1 MKDNLNENWTTHTVD
16 TDTDYVERVF
26 KIDTDKI
33 NSLEDVKEILGA
45 LDLGI
50 KGTSK
55 IMSTNGHDM
64 DKLSKYLK

>member
-1 MKDNLNENWTTHTVD
+1 MKDNLNENWITHTVD

-26 KIDTDKI
+26 K
-33 NSLEDVKEILGA
+33 ILGA

>member
-1 MKDNLNENWTTHTVD
+1 MINKKLISDFSDIIGNLTIAIHL
-16 TDTDYVERVF
+16 
-26 KIDTDKI
+26 K
-33 NSLEDVKEILGA
+33 SLEDVKEILGA

>member
-1 MKDNLNENWTTHTVD
+1 MKDNLNENWITCAID
-16 TDTDYVERVF
+16 DTDYVERVF

>member
-1 MKDNLNENWTTHTVD
+1 MKDNLNENWITCAI
-16 TDTDYVERVF
+16 DTDYIERVF

-55 IMSTNGHDM
+55 IMSTNGHDIG
-64 DKLSKYLK
+64 KLSKYLK

>member
-1 MKDNLNENWTTHTVD
+1 MVTRM
-16 TDTDYVERVF
+16 ERYN
-26 KIDTDKI
+26 

>member
-1 MKDNLNENWTTHTVD
+1 MKDNLNENWITCAI
-16 TDTDYVERVF
+16 DTDYVERVF

-55 IMSTNGHDM
+55 IISTNGHDIG
-64 DKLSKYLK
+64 KLSKYLK

>member
-1 MKDNLNENWTTHTVD
+1 MKDNLNENWIKHTV
-16 TDTDYVERVF
+16 DTDYVERVF

-50 KGTSK
+50 KGTPK

>member
-1 MKDNLNENWTTHTVD
+1 MKDNLNENWITYAI
-16 TDTDYVERVF
+16 DTDYVERVF

-45 LDLGI
+45 LDFGI
-50 KGTSK
+50 KGTSN

-64 DKLSKYLK
+64 DKLRKYLK

>member
-1 MKDNLNENWTTHTVD
+1 M
-16 TDTDYVERVF
+16 Y

-33 NSLEDVKEILGA
+33 NSLKDVKEILGA

-55 IMSTNGHDM
+55 IISTNGHDIG
-64 DKLSKYLK
+64 KLSKYLK

>member
-1 MKDNLNENWTTHTVD
+1 MEEKNRLIQYIEYLSINK
-16 TDTDYVERVF
+16 VEGC

-50 KGTSK
+50 RKTQNIIK
-55 IMSTNGHDM
+55 TNGHDI
-64 DKLSKYLK
+64 DKLDKYLK

>member
-1 MKDNLNENWTTHTVD
+1 MKDNLSENWITCAI
-16 TDTDYVERVF
+16 DTDYIERVF

-55 IMSTNGHDM
+55 IMSTNGHDVG
-64 DKLSKYLK
+64 KLSKYLK

>member
-1 MKDNLNENWTTHTVD
+1 MKDNLNENWITCAI
-16 TDTDYVERVF
+16 DTDYVERVF

-50 KGTSK
+50 KGTPK
-55 IMSTNGHDM
+55 IMSTNGHDIG
-64 DKLSKYLK
+64 KLSKYLK

>member
-1 MKDNLNENWTTHTVD
+1 MKDNLNENWITHTVD

-50 KGTSK
+50 K
-55 IMSTNGHDM
+55 
-64 DKLSKYLK
+64 

>member
-1 MKDNLNENWTTHTVD
+1 MKDNLNENCITYAI
-16 TDTDYVERVF
+16 DTDYVERIF
-26 KIDTDKI
+26 KINTDKI

>member
-1 MKDNLNENWTTHTVD
+1 MKDNLNENWITCAI
-16 TDTDYVERVF
+16 DTDYVERVF

-55 IMSTNGHDM
+55 NIG
-64 DKLSKYLK
+64 KLSKYLK